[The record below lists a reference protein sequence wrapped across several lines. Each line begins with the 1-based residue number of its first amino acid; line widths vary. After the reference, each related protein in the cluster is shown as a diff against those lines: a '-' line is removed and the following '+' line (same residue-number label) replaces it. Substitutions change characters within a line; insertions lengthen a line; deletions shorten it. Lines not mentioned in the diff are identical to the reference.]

1 MDSMA
6 QDAEAIIDRRR
17 LRRKLTVWRLAF
29 LLLLALMIAGFASWS
44 MRGTNFN
51 QPHIAKV
58 RIEGTIFEN
67 EELLKRLD
75 KIAGDDAVKGVIL
88 VLDSPGGTTVGG
100 EAIYEAVR
108 KIAEKKPVVTQVGT
122 LAASAGYM
130 IASASDHIV
139 ARQTSIVG
147 SIGVLFQYPDLS
159 KLLDTLG
166 VKVES
171 IKSTPLKAEPNYFG
185 PASEEAKGMIRNM
198 IMDSYDWFVGIV
210 EKRRGFTHDQAL
222 ALADGAVYTGRQAL
236 EKKLIDGLGGEEQA
250 VTWLAGKGISKDLPR
265 LEWKPVSDDTA
276 FSLRDLIIHAGA
288 ELLGLPQQA
297 SGILKDVAR
306 DRIFLDGLLSV
317 WQVDGTPGVNPGN

>member
-1 MDSMA
+1 MA
-6 QDAEAIIDRRR
+6 HDAEAMIERRR
-17 LRRKLTVWRLAF
+17 LRRKLTSWRLAF
-29 LLLLALMIAGFASWS
+29 LVLLAALIAGFAFYSLRS
-44 MRGTNFN
+44 AEFN

-88 VLDSPGGTTVGG
+88 LLDSPGGTTVGG
-100 EAIYEAVR
+100 EAIYDAVR
-108 KIAEKKPVVTQVGT
+108 KIATKKPVVTQVGT

-166 VKVES
+166 VKVET
-171 IKSTPLKAEPNYFG
+171 IKSSPLKAEPNYFS
-185 PASEEAKGMIRNM
+185 PASEEAKNMIRSM

-210 EKRRGFTHDQAL
+210 QERRAFTHEQAL
-222 ALADGAVYTGRQAL
+222 ALANGAVFTGRQAL
-236 EKKLIDGLGGEEQA
+236 DKKLIDGLGGEAEA
-250 VTWLAGKGISKDLPR
+250 VAWLQTKGLSDKLPR
-265 LEWKPVSDDTA
+265 LEWKPVAAKQVFRCVISSSMPARA
-276 FSLRDLIIHAGA
+276 FWACHRKPMAPSRKSPGIASSLTDSF
-288 ELLGLPQQA
+288 P
-297 SGILKDVAR
+297 
-306 DRIFLDGLLSV
+306 F
-317 WQVDGTPGVNPGN
+317 GTLME